1 MILSTLNDDNKQNQQ
16 GKCSISKVDTL
27 LCLVSKQQK
36 KNLWRFVLSLLHFEI
51 QTSSLIIRWIIK
63 IFFSII
69 EFALIRFLMHQ
80 ICWIFFSFF
89 PSLINLGESFRQN
102 RSLPTVAGFGIVES
116 FTFVRSVCFFFDLN
130 PLHSNCLRPIARLDA
145 W

>member
-1 MILSTLNDDNKQNQQ
+1 MFDIESGHTIVSGIKTTKKKSLKICFIIASFRNPNIQPYHSLNYQN
-16 GKCSISKVDTL
+16 I
-27 LCLVSKQQK
+27 
-36 KNLWRFVLSLLHFEI
+36 
-51 QTSSLIIRWIIK
+51 
-63 IFFSII
+63 FSII

-89 PSLINLGESFRQN
+89 PSLINLGEFFRRN

-145 W
+145 